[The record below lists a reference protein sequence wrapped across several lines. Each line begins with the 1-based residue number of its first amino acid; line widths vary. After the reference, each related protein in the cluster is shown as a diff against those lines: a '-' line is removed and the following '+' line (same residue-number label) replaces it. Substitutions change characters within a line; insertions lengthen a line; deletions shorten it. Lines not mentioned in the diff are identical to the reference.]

1 MTATAL
7 RATPQITLFA
17 DAPESAP
24 PLRQKPA
31 AATPRGHVC
40 GECGVALVRAY
51 GKRNMFCGRPCQLA
65 FGNRMTVR
73 GRVLTPLAMADRL
86 TRSGTRG
93 PPEARKAGIEAGR
106 QYRQLI
112 DQWAREDREAG
123 RMTAIEYVA
132 RRHALGYGG

>member
-1 MTATAL
+1 MHTATAL
-7 RATPQITLFA
+7 RAAPQTPLFP
-17 DAPESAP
+17 DDTAPAP
-24 PLRQKPA
+24 VLRPTAPA
-31 AATPRGHVC
+31 APRGHVC
-40 GECGVALVRAY
+40 GECGAALVRAY
-51 GKRNMFCGRPCQLA
+51 GKHNMFCTRTCQLA

-93 PPEARKAGIEAGR
+93 DPDARRAAIEAGR

-123 RMTAIEYVA
+123 RMTAVEYVA
-132 RRHALGYGG
+132 RKHRLGYVR